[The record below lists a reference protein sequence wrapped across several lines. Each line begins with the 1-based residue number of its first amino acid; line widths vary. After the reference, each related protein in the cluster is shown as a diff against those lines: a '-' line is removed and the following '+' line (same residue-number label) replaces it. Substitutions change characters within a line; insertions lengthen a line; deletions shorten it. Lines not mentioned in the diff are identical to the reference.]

1 MVKNWDEWIDLKNFS
16 FQQLQGRCCL
26 KCYQIEESKNWK
38 PKSIPSRGWLGT
50 RLATLLHFTV
60 NHIFQK
66 NPNFTRNATPNFP
79 HVALSLKCFLRTIQP
94 SRVHPIHGITRR
106 PRDSRFRRAATPSS
120 CSPGSA
126 HASIWRLWRGGTAW
140 ATLEALKMEELGGR
154 LMDLWT
160 INPFKK
166 KNG

>member
-26 KCYQIEESKNWK
+26 KCYQIEESKKWK
-38 PKSIPSRGWLGT
+38 PKSIPSRGWLGA

-66 NPNFTRNATPNFP
+66 NPNFTRNATLPNFP

-94 SRVHPIHGITRR
+94 FRVPVHWITRR

-120 CSPGSA
+120 RSPGSA
-126 HASIWRLWRGGTAW
+126 RASIWRLWRGGTAW
-140 ATLEALKMEELGGR
+140 ATLEAFDGGVGGW

-160 INPFKK
+160 IK